1 MAAGGNAQPACV
13 EVGKDRRTGTA
24 SAATSVLYCPAP
36 DDGAGLFWCNLREG
50 AAPLDVSS
58 RSDGGPLVGGLRN
71 LGGRLFPERQILL
84 RSTERV
90 RSVLLPG
97 WLQAMIVVASIGTF
111 GAASYLTV
119 GYFAMH
125 RELARAGGVAS
136 TNGASES
143 GPQAQANSEA
153 DAVAALN
160 KQLTAV
166 NAQYTALK
174 QHYDAAI
181 ASQSASV
188 NATGQAQQDLQQKL
202 AAAQQQLADN
212 SGNVAQ
218 LKKSIDQLR
227 ADLKRSEQA
236 RSAEAT
242 HTRQLQDAMQT
253 VTARANLLKALAD
266 SKDEQLARLRAQLA
280 NPGEQVG
287 AVPPASAPAAK
298 PDSDSPGTEPSKQG
312 ALTPDTVGEG
322 ATLTAPEM
330 PAASVAQ
337 ANKHQPTSKLEQIL
351 ASTGVDLDRI
361 IGHISQQ
368 PEPAMGGPFVSL
380 DSMRSSAVEQQ
391 RVAAL
396 LKVAKLL
403 PLRSPLDVHYTF
415 GSPFGARHDPFNGRD
430 EFHTGIDLDA
440 PYRSTIYSTAPGVVV
455 FTGWKEGYGRTIEI
469 DHGHGIVTL
478 YAHLHRILVAMGE
491 HVAAHS
497 KIAQLG
503 STGRSTGPHLHY
515 EIRLDGRPVN
525 PEKFLEAGKNV
536 VQASAH

>member
-1 MAAGGNAQPACV
+1 M
-13 EVGKDRRTGTA
+13 
-24 SAATSVLYCPAP
+24 
-36 DDGAGLFWCNLREG
+36 
-50 AAPLDVSS
+50 
-58 RSDGGPLVGGLRN
+58 
-71 LGGRLFPERQILL
+71 
-84 RSTERV
+84 
-90 RSVLLPG
+90 LLPS
-97 WLQAMIVVASIGTF
+97 WLQAMIVVACIGTF

-125 RELARAGGVAS
+125 RELDRAGRMAS
-136 TNGASES
+136 NNRTSES
-143 GPQAQANSEA
+143 GPQTQPNSETE
-153 DAVAALN
+153 AVAALN
-160 KQLTAV
+160 QQLAAIS
-166 NAQYTALK
+166 AQYTALK
-174 QHYDAAI
+174 QHYDAVI
-181 ASQSASV
+181 AGQSANVS
-188 NATGQAQQDLQQKL
+188 ATDQAQQDLQQKL
-202 AAAQQQLADN
+202 AAAQQQLANN

-218 LKKSIDQLR
+218 LKKSIDELR

-236 RSAEAT
+236 RTAEVT
-242 HTRQLQDAMQT
+242 HTRQLEDAMQT
-253 VTARANLLKALAD
+253 LTARANLLKAIAD

-280 NPGEQVG
+280 KPGEQVG
-287 AVPPASAPAAK
+287 AVPPANAPASK
-298 PDSDSPGTEPSKQG
+298 PDSDSLVTEPGKHS
-312 ALTPDTVGEG
+312 ALAPDTVGEG
-322 ATLTAPEM
+322 ASLTTPEAPV
-330 PAASVAQ
+330 ASVAP
-337 ANKHQPTSKLEQIL
+337 ANRHQPTSKLEQIL
-351 ASTGVDLDRI
+351 ASTGVDLDKI
-361 IGHISQQ
+361 IGRVSPQ

-380 DSMRSSAVEQQ
+380 DSMRSSALEQQ

-403 PLRSPLDVHYTF
+403 PLRSPLDMHYTV
-415 GSPFGARHDPFNGRD
+415 GSPFGARHDPFNGRE

-455 FTGWKEGYGRTIEI
+455 FTGWKEGYGRTVEI

-491 HVAAHS
+491 RVPTHM